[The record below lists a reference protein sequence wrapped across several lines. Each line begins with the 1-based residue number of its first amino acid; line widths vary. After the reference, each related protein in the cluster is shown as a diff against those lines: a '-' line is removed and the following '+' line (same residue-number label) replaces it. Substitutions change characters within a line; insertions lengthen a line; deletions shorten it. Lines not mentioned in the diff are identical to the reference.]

1 MDGGLNKMEESN
13 RGQRELEEQVL
24 KQDLCTGCG
33 ACVGIC
39 PYQAAYQDKTVILF
53 PCDIKNGRCYA
64 FCPRTPGDANVLR
77 EKLFSEADLTPEI
90 GAVKAFYIVRAKDES
105 LRAEAQHG
113 GTVTALMTLALAEGL
128 IDTAVV
134 AEAAEN
140 FLPRG
145 VAVTESAAV
154 RRQAK
159 SKFVVSPTLA
169 EFNRVAAGPSAAI
182 GVVATPCQAL
192 ALAKMR
198 LKPIPENDNHIDK
211 LKLVVGLFC
220 GWALSWSKLS
230 ALLKAKVDRSAVKGM
245 DIPPSKYHTLE
256 LYTAGETISVPLDEV
271 TPCVRTGCHY
281 CADMTAE
288 YADISVGSA
297 RLAEGWEVARGWN
310 QVIVRT
316 DAGRRLMDLAA
327 ERGILE
333 FLDVPE
339 ENLEK
344 LKRASMGKKRTAIQ
358 NLTAKSGS
366 KGDLLYL
373 NPRDPALA
381 RLAE

>member
-1 MDGGLNKMEESN
+1 MEESN
-13 RGQRELEEQVL
+13 RGQSELEEKVL
-24 KQDLCTGCG
+24 KQGLCTGCG

-39 PYQAAYQDKTVILF
+39 PYQASYQDKTVILF

-64 FCPRTPGDANVLR
+64 FCPRTPGDAAVLG
-77 EKLFSEADLTPEI
+77 EKLFSKRDLTPEI
-90 GAVKAFYIVRAKDES
+90 GAVKAFYIARAKDES

-134 AEAAEN
+134 AEPGEN
-140 FLPRG
+140 FLPHG
-145 VAVTESAAV
+145 IAVTESAAL

-169 EFNRVAAGPSAAI
+169 EFNRVAAGPSAGI

-198 LKPIPENDNHIDK
+198 LKPVPENDNHIDK

-230 ALLKAKVDRSAVKGM
+230 ALLKAKVELSDVKGM

-256 LYTAGETISVPLDEV
+256 LYTTGGTINVPLEEV
-271 TPCVRTGCHY
+271 IPCVRPGCHY

-316 DAGRRLMDLAA
+316 DVGRRLLDLAA
-327 ERGILE
+327 KRGVLE
-333 FLDVPE
+333 FLDAPE

-344 LKRASMGKKRTAIQ
+344 LKKASMGKKRTAIQ

-366 KGDLLYL
+366 SSDLLYL
-373 NPRDPALA
+373 NPQDPALA
-381 RLAE
+381 SMVE

>member
-1 MDGGLNKMEESN
+1 MEESN

-39 PYQAAYQDKTVILF
+39 PYQAAYQDRTVILF
-53 PCDIKNGRCYA
+53 PCDIQNGRCYA
-64 FCPRTPGDANVLR
+64 FCPRTPADSAALG
-77 EKLFSEADLTPEI
+77 EKLFGIEELTPEI

-113 GTVTALMTLALAEGL
+113 GAVTALMTLALAEGL
-128 IDTAVV
+128 IDTAVL

-159 SKFVVSPTLA
+159 SKFVASPTLA

-198 LKPIPENDNHIDK
+198 LKPIPENDNQIDK
-211 LKLVVGLFC
+211 LKLVIGLFC

-230 ALLKAKVDRSAVKGM
+230 ALLKEKIDPSTVKGM

-256 LYTAGETISVPLDEV
+256 LYTGEGTIEVPLDEV

-297 RLAEGWEVARGWN
+297 RLSEGWEVARGWN
-310 QVIVRT
+310 QVIVRS
-316 DAGRRLMDLAA
+316 DAGRRLMELAA
-327 ERGILE
+327 ERGVLE
-333 FLDVPE
+333 FLEVPE
-339 ENLEK
+339 GNLER
-344 LKRASMGKKRTAIQ
+344 LKKASVGKKRTAIR

-366 KGDLLYL
+366 SGDLLYL
-373 NPRDPALA
+373 SPRDSALA
-381 RLAE
+381 GLAE